1 MGAEPQPNI
10 TAHHEDFH
18 DKTSKRRRRAACFV
32 RFVSFLVFVKLVL
45 TLGTLA
51 FYHLRSAQPVS
62 LAPFETQE
70 VRFCPSWFRGID
82 VVAPFP
88 ANEWVTV
95 HKFQG
100 TPNVTEEAAVYNVE
114 YNAHLKAGQF
124 GRTHS
129 RSYYFPAGT
138 VFDLDFEASTP
149 VNFMILHPE
158 HRREHRE
165 GGRRWSPRSE
175 QGEKHENER
184 HGHRGGHHG
193 GRKDKEDKENENK
206 YQPEQQPAQPNGR
219 HEAVTKKEFRV
230 SASGGRYDLIF
241 SLPRNGTTGAS
252 VSTHIAASIKTI
264 DVSHSCPIRSSLT
277 RGQRHVRL
285 HKHAREHVVLV
296 ASPYARSSSVVYV
309 RLVPNEHKFAVVSSV
324 LFGVWVLLRLA
335 SRFLRAHA
343 GPRTGQGKCFWSRLC
358 KRNNTVQYSPIMQ
371 VEPQVQVVYPGQN

>member
-1 MGAEPQPNI
+1 MGAEPQTNI
-10 TAHHEDFH
+10 NALHAEFH

-32 RFVSFLVFVKLVL
+32 RFISFLVFVKLVL

-51 FYHLRSAQPVS
+51 FLHLRSARPVS

-95 HKFQG
+95 HKFKG
-100 TPNVTEEAAVYNVE
+100 TPNITEEASVYDVE
-114 YNAHLKAGQF
+114 YNVQLKAGQF
-124 GRTHS
+124 GRTHT
-129 RSYYFPAGT
+129 RSYYFPTGT
-138 VFDLDFEASTP
+138 VFDLNFEASTP

-165 GGRRWSPRSE
+165 GGHRWSPRSE
-175 QGEKHENER
+175 EGEKPENER
-184 HGHRGGHHG
+184 HGGHRGGHHKEKQH
-193 GRKDKEDKENENK
+193 KDENK
-206 YQPEQQPAQPNGR
+206 YQPEQQPTESKGR
-219 HEAVTKKEFRV
+219 QHEAVTRKEFTV

-241 SLPRNGTTGAS
+241 SLPRNVTAGAA
-252 VSTHIAASIKTI
+252 VSTHISAAVKTI
-264 DVSHSCPIRSSLT
+264 DISHSCPIRSSLT

-309 RLVPNEHKFAVVSSV
+309 RLVPNEHKFAVVSGV
-324 LFGVWVLLRLA
+324 LFGVWVLLRLV
-335 SRFLRAHA
+335 SRFLRAHS

-358 KRNNTVQYSPIMQ
+358 NRSNTAQYSPIMQ
-371 VEPQVQVVYPGQN
+371 VEPQIQVVYPGQN